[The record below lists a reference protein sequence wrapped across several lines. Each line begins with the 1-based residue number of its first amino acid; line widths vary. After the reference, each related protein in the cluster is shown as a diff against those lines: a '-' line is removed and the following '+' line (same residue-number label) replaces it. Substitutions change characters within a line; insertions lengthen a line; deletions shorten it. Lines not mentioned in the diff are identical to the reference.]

1 MAIFYE
7 KIKGCS
13 TETTGNNS
21 EQKDLWTF
29 LKWGSASGLKT
40 HTIENFRTQFIPSLI
55 VSGSGAIVRSETDK
69 SVYDFGR
76 LIVSGQTPDNPTN
89 LGTEYYGQYLYT
101 DLCIDK
107 TNTLHLNK
115 IEGVN
120 QDKMISF
127 NECLSVSKD
136 TIDFHTSDKNSDL
149 NFVLKN
155 KDSTTLFEIAK
166 QSNVTRITSKVD
178 TIAFNNIKT
187 CTFTAKNNE
196 TNDYPFQFTGDVKM
210 DGNISVTGSLTSTS
224 KIEALYF
231 NATSDFR
238 AKTILGKVPNALNTI
253 VDTPIYEYFYTDD
266 AKKTELIGI
275 LAQDLLKNGDEF
287 HIVNNQSA
295 TGVNGDYM
303 TIKED
308 RLVFVLWKAVQELE
322 AKIKTLRQE
331 VKELREGK

>member
-29 LKWGSASGLKT
+29 LKWGSASESDLKT
-40 HTIENFRTQFIPSLI
+40 HIIENFRTQFIPSLI
-55 VSGSGAIVRSETDK
+55 VSGSGGTVKSETDK

-76 LIVSGQTPDNPTN
+76 FIVSGEKQTGFTDRGDT
-89 LGTEYYGQYLYT
+89 YFGQYLYT
-101 DLCIDK
+101 DLCINES
-107 TNTLHLNK
+107 NTLFLNQ
-115 IEGVN
+115 IESIN
-120 QDKMISF
+120 DSSTINF
-127 NECLSVSKD
+127 NDCASISKD
-136 TIDFHTSDKNSDL
+136 TINFHVPAEKSQLTFCLKDKSQNDL
-149 NFVLKN
+149 LNIH
-155 KDSTTLFEIAK
+155 TTGTTH
-166 QSNVTRITSKVD
+166 SITSNAQAITFQNVG
-178 TIAFNNIKT
+178 T
-187 CTFTAKNNE
+187 CYFKEMDNRYGDSAPFSFT
-196 TNDYPFQFTGDVKM
+196 
-210 DGNISVTGSLTSTS
+210 GNISVTGSLTASS
-224 KIEALYF
+224 KVEALYF
-231 NATSDFR
+231 NATSDSR

-295 TGVNGDYM
+295 TGVNGDFM

-308 RLVFVLWKAVQELE
+308 RLTFVLWKALQELTE
-322 AKIKTLRQE
+322 E
-331 VKELREGK
+331 VKELRNEVNELRGGK

>member
-13 TETTGNNS
+13 IETTGNNS

-40 HTIENFRTQFIPSLI
+40 HTIENFRIQFIPSLI
-55 VSGSGAIVRSETDK
+55 VSGSGGTVKSETDK

-76 LIVSGQTPDNPTN
+76 FIVSGEKQKDFTDKGNT
-89 LGTEYYGQYLYT
+89 YFGQYLYT
-101 DLCIDK
+101 DLCINES
-107 TNTLHLNK
+107 NTLFLNK
-115 IEGVN
+115 IESVN
-120 QDKMISF
+120 ESSAIHF
-127 NECLSVSKD
+127 NDCASISKD
-136 TIDFHTSDKNSDL
+136 TINFHVPEDKSQLTFCLQDKDQSDFL
-149 NFVLKN
+149 
-155 KDSTTLFEIAK
+155 
-166 QSNVTRITSKVD
+166 
-178 TIAFNNIKT
+178 NIKT
-187 CTFTAKNNE
+187 TGTTNSITSNAQTITFQNVGTCSFVEMDNHYGPA
-196 TNDYPFQFTGDVKM
+196 PFSFTGD
-210 DGNISVTGSLTSTS
+210 ISVTGSLTSTS

-231 NATSDFR
+231 NATSDSR
-238 AKTILGKVPNALNTI
+238 AKTILGKVPNALSTI

-295 TGVNGDYM
+295 TGVNGDFM

-308 RLVFVLWKAVQELE
+308 RLTFVLWKALQELTE
-322 AKIKTLRQE
+322 E
-331 VKELREGK
+331 VKELRNEVNELRGGK